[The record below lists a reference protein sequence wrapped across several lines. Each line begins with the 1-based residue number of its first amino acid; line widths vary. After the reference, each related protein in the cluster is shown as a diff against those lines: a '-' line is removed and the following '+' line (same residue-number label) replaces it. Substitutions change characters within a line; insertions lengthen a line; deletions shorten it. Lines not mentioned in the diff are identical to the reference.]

1 MKRICIFCGSSNGA
15 RPVYTQAA
23 QAIGQAIA
31 RAGYELV
38 YGGGRVGLMGVVADA
53 TLQAGGSV
61 IGVIP
66 TALVE
71 KETQHSGLTQLHVV
85 RSMHERK
92 ALMADLADAF
102 IALPGGFGTL
112 DEFCEIITWAQLG
125 YHRKPVCML
134 NVEGFFD
141 TFMAFI
147 DFTVNEGFIKPQHH
161 NLIVI
166 EGDARRLIEKL
177 TTYQPPLTDKWLRHE
192 DL

>member
-15 RPVYTQAA
+15 RPIYAQAA

-38 YGGGRVGLMGVVADA
+38 YGGGHVGLMGVVADA

-71 KETQHSGLTQLHVV
+71 KETQHNGLTHLHVV

-141 TFMAFI
+141 AFMAFI
-147 DFTVNEGFIKPQHH
+147 DFTVNEGFIKPQHRA
-161 NLIVI
+161 LILM
-166 EGDARRLIEKL
+166 DADAQQLIDKL
-177 TTYQPPLTDKWLRHE
+177 ATYQPPLTDKWLRHE